1 MGKLAP
7 KTDFAAQFAEWK
19 RGIERRLDALA
30 AASPLLSAVI
40 GKGGVTVKDGGSLT
54 IEDGGDVLLRGGG
67 NVDMYDANGTLVGRM
82 YVAGLDFL
90 DPETGGGMSLQQ
102 GQIRLWDDYNGNPDN
117 PGRIRVDQG
126 RGINYLRLF
135 PPHSSG
141 TGQENS
147 ISIRGRKAGEA
158 GRMFFYT
165 DGGFQFSTDGG
176 ELGLYGLPTTSG
188 SSNLRL
194 ATIGGKWTV
203 GYVSSSRRYKQD
215 IAPAQIDP
223 SEVLSLW
230 GSTWRDNTEV
240 DNDPDTT
247 KRSIGFIAEELDEH
261 PTLRQFVDYDDQ
273 GRPDAIQY
281 DRLSVAL
288 LAVVKDQDA
297 RLADLT
303 ERLEALEARNA

>member
-1 MGKLAP
+1 
-7 KTDFAAQFAEWK
+7 
-19 RGIERRLDALA
+19 
-30 AASPLLSAVI
+30 
-40 GKGGVTVKDGGSLT
+40 
-54 IEDGGDVLLRGGG
+54 
-67 NVDMYDANGTLVGRM
+67 
-82 YVAGLDFL
+82 
-90 DPETGGGMSLQQ
+90 
-102 GQIRLWDDYNGNPDN
+102 
-117 PGRIRVDQG
+117 
-126 RGINYLRLF
+126 
-135 PPHSSG
+135 
-141 TGQENS
+141 
-147 ISIRGRKAGEA
+147 
-158 GRMFFYT
+158 MFFYT